1 MTRRCL
7 AGARKSP
14 LPASGPLFCVAS
26 ERFCAR
32 RNAGGMRG
40 KGRGEDSERKKLF
53 QSIAR
58 CRRHRVRAE
67 LTSGRRVRL
76 VDVRGAP
83 GGPVRLDA
91 RGDLSGV
98 YRLHGLPVRRSSCL
112 RDPLAPHLP
121 ALRAASGRCFVGR
134 GLSGKC
140 GGGFARLVR
149 RVLWDLLRS
158 GGGLGCQLRAL
169 HGASVVSRPSRSGIG
184 RSAGRCRPRLLGAR
198 RAGYVGD
205 RGAGLAG
212 GLRLSRNRLR
222 PGFGRGGAS
231 AEGAFV
237 AKRGAAKGRG
247 ARLEGDWRSAFGK

>member
-58 CRRHRVRAE
+58 CRRHRVCAE

-91 RGDLSGV
+91 RGDLAGV
-98 YRLHGLPVRRSSCL
+98 HRLHGLPVRRSSCL

-121 ALRAASGRCFVGR
+121 ARCFWPLLCR
-134 GLSGKC
+134 
-140 GGGFARLVR
+140 ARAFWQVR
-149 RVLWDLLRS
+149 R
-158 GGGLGCQLRAL
+158 
-169 HGASVVSRPSRSGIG
+169 GI
-184 RSAGRCRPRLLGAR
+184 RSAGSPCPMGFAAVWRWAWVPIACSPRCFCGFPTVAVWH
-198 RAGYVGD
+198 RAFCWPV
-205 RGAGLAG
+205 
-212 GLRLSRNRLR
+212 S
-222 PGFGRGGAS
+222 AS
-231 AEGAFV
+231 AP
-237 AKRGAAKGRG
+237 
-247 ARLEGDWRSAFGK
+247 WRSACRLRR